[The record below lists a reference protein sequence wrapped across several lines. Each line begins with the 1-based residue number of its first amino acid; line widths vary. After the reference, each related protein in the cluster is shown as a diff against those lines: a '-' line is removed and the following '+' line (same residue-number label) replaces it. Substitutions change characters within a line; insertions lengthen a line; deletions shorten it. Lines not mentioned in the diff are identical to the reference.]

1 MNWKNQLTQL
11 LQLDYPIIQAPMYG
25 VSTPQ
30 MVASAAKAG
39 CLGSLALGD
48 LPAEKC
54 IEQIQLTKKLCKETF
69 AVNIFV
75 HEIPTITEDLKI
87 KYNKTKQ
94 FIEQL
99 STQYKLEVHLPA
111 FEDIQLS
118 AYHNQVDAL
127 IDEDCKIVS
136 FTFGNLD
143 DATIQKFK
151 AANTILIGTCTS
163 VAEAKILES
172 SGIDIICVQGIEAG
186 GHRGSFNAKD
196 IPEIGGFSLLAQ
208 VCEQVSIPIIY
219 AGGIYNAKT
228 LLAAKALGAQGF
240 QLGSAFIASTES
252 ALKQIEKDKL
262 KVVNEKEIVLTNSF
276 SGRYARGIKNAFS
289 ETLEGTDFI
298 LPYPYQNKL
307 TGELRKIA
315 KQNENLD
322 FVSIWLGQS
331 IHNFSTKSVTEIL
344 KSIITETEKS

>member
-25 VSTPQ
+25 VTTPE
-30 MVASAAKAG
+30 MVASAAKTG

-48 LPAEKC
+48 LPPDKC
-54 IEQIQLTKKLCKETF
+54 LEQIQLTKSLCKQPF

-75 HEIPTITEDLKI
+75 NEIPKMSDALKVQ
-87 KYNKTKQ
+87 YANTKH
-94 FIEQL
+94 FIERL
-99 STQYKLEVHLPA
+99 AMEHNLEVHLPNI
-111 FEDIQLS
+111 EDIQLS
-118 AYHNQVDAL
+118 GYHNQIDAL
-127 IDEDCKIVS
+127 IAEDCKIVS

-143 DATIQKFK
+143 DAVIQKFK
-151 AANTILIGTCTS
+151 AVGTILIGTCTS
-163 VAEAKILES
+163 VEEAKILEQ

-208 VCEQVSIPIIY
+208 VCEQVSVPVIY

-228 LLAAKALGAQGF
+228 LLSAKALGAQGF
-240 QLGSAFIASTES
+240 QLGSAFIASAES
-252 ALKQIEKDKL
+252 ALKQFEKDKL

-276 SGRYARGIKNAFS
+276 SGRYARGIKNTFS

-307 TGELRKIA
+307 TGELRRIA
-315 KQNENLD
+315 KQNKNLD

-331 IHNFSTKSVTEIL
+331 IHNFSTQSVTEIL